1 MKNNETLYKSYLLK
15 EQVSDIFDEEDHDDA
30 LKRLSEW
37 ISNVQESGFE
47 PFEKVVKTLRRYSYG
62 IHNYFKYKVTNAG
75 SEGINT
81 KINVIRRKAYGYWDL
96 DYFILK
102 IFQACGV
109 MKFEPP

>member
-1 MKNNETLYKSYLLK
+1 
-15 EQVSDIFDEEDHDDA
+15 
-30 LKRLSEW
+30 
-37 ISNVQESGFE
+37 
-47 PFEKVVKTLRRYSYG
+47 YG

-96 DYFILK
+96 DYFIRK

-109 MKFEPP
+109 MKLDPP